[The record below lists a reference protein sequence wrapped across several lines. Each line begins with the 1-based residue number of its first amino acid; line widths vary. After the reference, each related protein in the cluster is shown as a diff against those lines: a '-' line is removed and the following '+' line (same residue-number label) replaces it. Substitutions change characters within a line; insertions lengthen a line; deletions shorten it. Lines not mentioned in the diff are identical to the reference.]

1 MAQLK
6 SPRLIEDPEKLPAP
20 PLEHSIR
27 IGRIDN
33 HWRTDIGPGVDSD
46 GLDTVIE
53 RHSLTVEADAHLM
66 VDDGT
71 REGRSC
77 FFTEL
82 TEDEQET
89 LREAFSIIERAA
101 K

>member
-6 SPRLIEDPEKLPAP
+6 SPRLIDDPEQLPGP
-20 PLEHSIR
+20 PLEHSLR

-33 HWRTDIGPGVDSD
+33 HCRTEVRRS
-46 GLDTVIE
+46 LDDDDNEVVEEIHT
-53 RHSLTVEADAHLM
+53 LTVEADAHLM

-77 FFTEL
+77 FFNEL
-82 TEDEQET
+82 TQDEQAI
-89 LREAFSIIERAA
+89 LREAFRIITAAA